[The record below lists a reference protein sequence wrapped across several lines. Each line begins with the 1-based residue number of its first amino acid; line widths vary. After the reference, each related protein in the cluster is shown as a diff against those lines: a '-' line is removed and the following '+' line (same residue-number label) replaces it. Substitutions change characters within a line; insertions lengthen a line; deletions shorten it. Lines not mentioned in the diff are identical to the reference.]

1 MSENAR
7 HRNSTAKGRMTSSEM
22 YLNLKRTKLLDKS
35 NRFSLN
41 HGNYL
46 KFVWGEKLHN
56 LSWQVLKSC
65 HVAIATI
72 VAIHE
77 LRFSNLTD
85 TQMHDKDEPQSRSP
99 TSVSGWMWIWMGY
112 GPISRCFPFL
122 WQFNCTASDF
132 CFLPRSVSSP
142 PPLSP
147 HCRLQ
152 PYGHVRSIFSGFPLR
167 NVNKSEIYICTDI
180 VTLVGSIVEILFSPA
195 PFIYFYIFCCFG
207 LLLNWSNE
215 SV

>member
-41 HGNYL
+41 HGKYL

-65 HVAIATI
+65 HVAVATI

-77 LRFSNLTD
+77 LRFSNLAD
-85 TQMHDKDEPQSRSP
+85 TQMHDKDEPQFRSP
-99 TSVSGWMWIWMGY
+99 TSVSGWMWICMGY
-112 GPISRCFPFL
+112 PISRCFPFL

-142 PPLSP
+142 PPFSA
-147 HCRLQ
+147 LQ
-152 PYGHVRSIFSGFPLR
+152 VATVWPC
-167 NVNKSEIYICTDI
+167 KIYIFGFSFAECKQKWDI
-180 VTLVGSIVEILFSPA
+180 YMYRHSHTCRFNSWNTIFPS
-195 PFIYFYIFCCFG
+195 FIYFYIFCWLG
-207 LLLNWSNE
+207 LRLNWSKE